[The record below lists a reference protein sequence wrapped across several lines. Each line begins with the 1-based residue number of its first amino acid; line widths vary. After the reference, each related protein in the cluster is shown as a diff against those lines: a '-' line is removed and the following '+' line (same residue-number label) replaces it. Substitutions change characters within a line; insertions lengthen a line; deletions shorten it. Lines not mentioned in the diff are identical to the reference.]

1 MEVYIVRNK
10 LNTFG
15 RANTIIASLCI
26 IAFVINSIFVEESA
40 LLEISS
46 DRTTAYL
53 FNILAGCQGVL
64 GQIGALS
71 YVSAFETGQWWR
83 MITHIYLHAGVIHL
97 ILNMIALL
105 FVGKVIERK
114 IGSIQYAVM
123 FHIYA
128 IISGAICCSVF
139 RTLSVGASA
148 GIFGMIGMICVL
160 KLKKDDEHNRLLKKG
175 EFIYLIAYSILSNIG
190 LETLTAHM
198 IPFALGI
205 VTGYLVQK
213 KDGTHIS

>member
-1 MEVYIVRNK
+1 MQNK

-15 RANTIIASLCI
+15 RANMIIASLCI

-53 FNILAGCQGVL
+53 FNTLAGCQGVL

-71 YVSAFETGQWWR
+71 YVSVFETGQWWR

-114 IGSIQYAVM
+114 IGSIQYALM

-198 IPFALGI
+198 IPFILGI
-205 VTGYLVQK
+205 ATGYLVQK
-213 KDGTHIS
+213 KMGLTFHKF